1 MVERLIE
8 QMEVVRV
15 VLARDRKTSH
25 LIPTWQDCDVLDSI
39 SAALK
44 PLKEMTD
51 ALSGEKC
58 VTVSAVKPLLNYI
71 TTDILVEK
79 EGDSELTKEMKERV
93 KVDLEVR
100 YSNPEISQLLELA
113 SFLDPCFKLGYVSDR
128 ENTLKE
134 VEEQM
139 CAAGNYVPDGEGG
152 PS

>member
-1 MVERLIE
+1 
-8 QMEVVRV
+8 MEAVKV
-15 VLARDRKTSH
+15 VLASEGKTSH

-58 VTVSAVKPLLNYI
+58 VTVFAVKHLLNYI

-79 EGDSELTKEMKERV
+79 EGNSELTKEMKERV

-100 YSNPEISQLLELA
+100 HSNPEISQLLELS
-113 SFLDPCFKLGYVSDR
+113 SFLDTPFKLGYISDR
-128 ENTLKE
+128 ESTRADSGFI
-134 VEEQM
+134 
-139 CAAGNYVPDGEGG
+139 CATNVALFCGFSLGINV
-152 PS
+152 